1 MMKEQKSSTQV
12 SQTEIP
18 EIESEEEEED
28 DSKESKKSG
37 KRSDNNGVV
46 VSISSTVEGD
56 NKEDVG
62 KKTANYSSSGNVR
75 PYKRHT
81 VRRLRWTSELH
92 RCFVHAVHRLGGQH
106 KATPKLVAELMNVK
120 GINISH
126 VKSHLQMYRSKKTDE
141 PNQAACDGGLFLL
154 DNEDHHVYNSSHFH
168 RLHGFN
174 QTPTPILRS
183 EDAVIKIGGANYVY
197 YPYNNTKRAA
207 SSTQRSGFHGQNNNK
222 YSLISDF
229 PMMFRQRFSSAADET
244 MSTPTTPSSLTNLQ
258 QQLHRKT
265 SDEGGEKMGTIIIKK
280 RKFAEM
286 NNNVVDLNLSLNATR
301 NHTTKLCLSL
311 YSSEGRRRKQEGG
324 TGILGGS
331 SSCSLDLSL

>member
-1 MMKEQKSSTQV
+1 M
-12 SQTEIP
+12 
-18 EIESEEEEED
+18 
-28 DSKESKKSG
+28 KSG
-37 KRSDNNGVV
+37 KRIDNNGVV
-46 VSISSTVEGD
+46 VSNNS
-56 NKEDVG
+56 K
-62 KKTANYSSSGNVR
+62 KKTNSSSSSSGNVR
-75 PYKRHT
+75 LYKRPT

-92 RCFVHAVHRLGGQH
+92 SCFVHAVHRLGGQD

-154 DNEDHHVYNSSHFH
+154 DNEDDHVYNSSHFH

-183 EDAVIKIGGANYVY
+183 EDAGANYVY
-197 YPYNNTKRAA
+197 YYPYNNNTKRAA
-207 SSTQRSGFHGQNNNK
+207 SNTLRSGQNNNNN

-258 QQLHRKT
+258 QQQLHRKT
-265 SDEGGEKMGTIIIKK
+265 SDEGGQKIKK
-280 RKFAEM
+280 RKFEEEEV

-311 YSSEGRRRKQEGG
+311 YSSETEGRRKQEGG
-324 TGILGGS
+324 TEMG
-331 SSCSLDLSL
+331 CSLDLSL